1 LQEPDRAVADTAA
14 PGRILTLD
22 AVRGFAVCGILVM
35 NIVSMGMPGYAYVDP
50 NYYGGAHGADLAA
63 WALAYIFADGKMRG
77 LFTMLFG
84 ASLLL
89 ITDAAEDRGSSPAR
103 IHYARI
109 FWLFVFGMLH
119 AWFVW
124 YGDILVEYAICG
136 AIAFI
141 GRKWQPSALI
151 FAALCLIAFDAA
163 HSLIQWHD
171 MNVLRSLAGGP
182 NPPADAVRE
191 WHKVLAQTVPSQAV
205 IGEELRLYHGSIADA
220 FAARVPMTT
229 MFQTVFLPSFM
240 PGTLGFIFLGM
251 ALYRLGFWTSRW
263 PKQAYRWIIAS
274 GGVAVLL
281 YLPLTRAIVAYKFD
295 PAFLPLADAL
305 TLLLRPFLAL
315 AYASALIL
323 MMEARIA
330 NWLTSRLAAAGRM
343 AFSNYLGTSL
353 VMTTIFYGYGFGL
366 FGELHRAQLYLLVL
380 GQWVLILGWSQP
392 WLRHFRY
399 GPFEYVWRSLSR
411 GHLVSF
417 RQAIAS

>member
-1 LQEPDRAVADTAA
+1 VADTAA

-205 IGEELRLYHGSIADA
+205 IGEELRLYHSSIADA

>member
-1 LQEPDRAVADTAA
+1 VADTAA

-315 AYASALIL
+315 AYTSALIL